1 MYEQLALYIDGEF
14 LAGEGRRTQDVI
26 NPATLEVLGQL
37 PHATEADLDRALAA
51 AQRAFESWKKSSPM
65 DRSAI
70 LRKVAQLSRERA
82 KEIGRNMTL
91 DQGKPLAEAV
101 GEVSS
106 CAEHADWHAEE
117 CRRIYGRVIPPRN
130 PDVRQIVVREP
141 IGVCAA
147 FTPWNFPYNQAI
159 RKIAAALGAGCT
171 VVLKGPEDS
180 PSAVMAIARMF
191 HEAGLPKG
199 CLNIVWGEPAK
210 ISDYLIRSPIVRR
223 CPSPARCRWA
233 SSWPRWPA
241 RT

>member
-1 MYEQLALYIDGEF
+1 MRCLHALE
-14 LAGEGRRTQDVI
+14 L
-26 NPATLEVLGQL
+26 
-37 PHATEADLDRALAA
+37 
-51 AQRAFESWKKSSPM
+51 
-65 DRSAI
+65 
-70 LRKVAQLSRERA
+70 
-82 KEIGRNMTL
+82 
-91 DQGKPLAEAV
+91 
-101 GEVSS
+101 
-106 CAEHADWHAEE
+106 
-117 CRRIYGRVIPPRN
+117 
-130 PDVRQIVVREP
+130 
-141 IGVCAA
+141 
-147 FTPWNFPYNQAI
+147 PYNQAI